1 MSSDPFKNLLPKNGE
16 LYLYTSVFSADECDK
31 LLNSLYE
38 SINWKQ
44 EKIRIF
50 GKWVKQPRLSAWYGD
65 DGKQYSYSGITLEA
79 KQWIEPLLKI
89 KNKIQSITNSEFNSG
104 LLNYYRDGED
114 SMGWHRD
121 NEKELGLQPVIG
133 SISLGATRTFNM
145 QHIKEKELKL
155 SLELPTGSCLLMRGS
170 TQHFWKHSVP
180 KDSNCI
186 SPRLNITFRYV
197 H

>member
-1 MSSDPFKNLLPKNGE
+1 MNSAPSKNLLPKDGE
-16 LYLYTSVFSADECDK
+16 VHLFTGVFSAAESEK

-44 EKIRIF
+44 ERIRIL

-65 DGKQYSYSGITLEA
+65 DGKQYSYSGLTLEA
-79 KQWIEPLLKI
+79 KQCNEVLLKI
-89 KNKIQSITNSEFNSG
+89 KNKVQAITNSEFNSG

-133 SISLGATRTFNM
+133 SISLGATRTFYM
-145 QHIKEKELKL
+145 QHIKEKDLKL
-155 SLELPTGSCLLMRGS
+155 SVELPAGSCLLMRGS

-180 KDSNCI
+180 KDSRCT